1 MKLNMRF
8 GTIKEVIYIIIYL
21 YIALRR
27 NYRHYYHTVT
37 IFITIMN
44 F

>member
-27 NYRHYYHTVT
+27 SYYHTVT